1 MKKVLVLY
9 KSKTGFSQRYAEWIA
24 KELQCDLIGLPDFKE
39 QSLAEYG
46 LIIYGSGLYA
56 GQING
61 IGKIKRWMNEFPEK
75 TWVVFATGATP
86 SKENYEEL
94 IFKTNFRQGEVRP
107 AHFFYLISGINYE
120 KMSLVDRLLIRFFSN
135 MASRKTGKQQ
145 TSKQTSIDLSNRD
158 YIEELLRYVRLKARQ

>member
-24 KELQCDLIGLPDFKE
+24 GDLQCDLVAFSEFEMETLSD
-39 QSLAEYG
+39 YG
-46 LIIYGSGLYA
+46 LIIYGAGLYA
-56 GQING
+56 GQIRG
-61 IGKIKRWMNEFPEK
+61 LGKIKRWMKDSPNK

-86 SKENYEEL
+86 TRESYEEL

-120 KMSLVDRLLIRFFSN
+120 KMGFFDRLLMKFFSS
-135 MASRKTGKQQ
+135 MDARKRKAPR
-145 TSKQTSIDLSNRD
+145 SAKQTSIDLTNRD
-158 YIEELLRYVRLKARQ
+158 YLTDLLRYVRLKAR